1 MHIALYA
8 RMSTGRRRVALLYC
22 EDGVRGDLFRTCG
35 HWTAMTRAMVRR
47 SPDGTGP
54 GHLGRWS

>member
-8 RMSTGRRRVALLYC
+8 RMSTGRRRVALLYR

-35 HWTAMTRAMVRR
+35 RR
-47 SPDGTGP
+47 
-54 GHLGRWS
+54 